1 MGEKWEKNDYL
12 IFCFEIQDLFV
23 TIFLIFVTFYG
34 GMNMGDCIFCKII
47 KGEIPSKKVYE
58 DKDIFAF
65 EDVNP
70 QAPVHVLIVPKK
82 HIEKSLDATGQDK
95 ELIGSIFMAA
105 NKLAKE
111 KGIAESGFRLVVNC
125 NRDSGQEVFHIHF
138 HLLGGRKMKWPPG

>member
-1 MGEKWEKNDYL
+1 MS
-12 IFCFEIQDLFV
+12 
-23 TIFLIFVTFYG
+23 
-34 GMNMGDCIFCKII
+34 DCIFCKII

-65 EDVNP
+65 EDINP

-82 HIEKSLDATGQDK
+82 HIEKSLDVTGQDK
-95 ELIGSIFMAA
+95 ELIGSIFMVA

-125 NRDSGQEVFHIHF
+125 NRDSGQDVFHIHF